1 MQQEQLD
8 FLRTLIEAPSPS
20 SQESIAQ
27 HCWIDYV
34 RPYADRVETDAYGN
48 ALALLHPEGSP
59 KILLAAHIDEIG
71 FQVQYVDDRGFL
83 YFTTVGGSDPLLARG
98 QRVRIHHQ
106 GQAVLGVIG
115 SLAIHLQDREG
126 KQQEPPK
133 WHELFIDIGAQ
144 DQKEALERVSI
155 GDLVTYDSGFAPLHG
170 ELCVGRACDDRVG
183 AFVVAEALRRT
194 FARREI
200 LQPCV
205 IAASTIQEENGL
217 FGASMVGYSTRP
229 NAAVVVDVGHATDIP
244 IADKKRH
251 GDVQLG
257 KGPILSR
264 GSINHPLL
272 VRRLAEVAGAHGIA
286 YQQGI
291 DPRRSGTDADA
302 IFLQRGG
309 IPTAALGIPNRYMHS
324 PVEVIHLQDLE
335 TLAEW
340 LSLFLGDVKGDESF
354 RQPW

>member
-1 MQQEQLD
+1 MQTEQLD
-8 FLRTLIEAPSPS
+8 FLRKLIETPSPS
-20 SQESIAQ
+20 SGESVAQ
-27 HCWIDYV
+27 RAWLDYV
-34 RPYADRVETDAYGN
+34 KSYADRVETDAYGN

-71 FQVQYVDDRGFL
+71 FQVQYVDERGFI

-98 QRVRIHHQ
+98 QRVRIHHE
-106 GQAVLGVIG
+106 GRAVLGVIG

-126 KQQEPPK
+126 KQDPPK

-144 DQKEALERVSI
+144 SQQEALERISI
-155 GDLVTYDSGFAPLHG
+155 GDLITYDSGFAPLHE
-170 ELCVGRACDDRVG
+170 ELWVGRACDDRVG
-183 AFVVAEALRRT
+183 AFVVAEALRRIS
-194 FARREI
+194 ARREG
-200 LQPCV
+200 LQACV

-217 FGASMVGYSTRP
+217 FGASMVGYSAHP
-229 NAAVVVDVGHATDIP
+229 DAAVVVDVGHATDIP

-264 GSINHPLL
+264 GSVNHPLL
-272 VRRLAEVAGAHGIA
+272 VRRLAEVARKHRIP

-309 IPTAALGIPNRYMHS
+309 IPTVALGIPNRYMHS
-324 PVEVIHLQDLE
+324 PVEVVHLQDLE

-340 LSLFLGDVKGDESF
+340 LSLFVGDLQEHESF
-354 RQPW
+354 RYQW

>member
-1 MQQEQLD
+1 MQKEQLD
-8 FLRTLIEAPSPS
+8 FLRTLIETPSPS
-20 SQESIAQ
+20 SQEGVAQ
-27 HCWIDYV
+27 HSWIEYV
-34 RPYADRVETDAYGN
+34 KPYADRVETDAYGN

-106 GQAVLGVIG
+106 GKAVLGVIG

-126 KQQEPPK
+126 KQEPPK

-144 DQKEALERVSI
+144 NQKEALERVSI

-170 ELCVGRACDDRVG
+170 ELWVGRACDDRVG

-194 FARREI
+194 AARRET
-200 LQPCV
+200 LQACV

-217 FGASMVGYSTRP
+217 FGAAMVGYSAHP
-229 NAAVVVDVGHATDIP
+229 DAAVVVDVGHATDIP

-264 GSINHPLL
+264 GSVNHPLL
-272 VRRLAEVAGAHGIA
+272 VRRLAEVADTHGIT

-324 PVEVIHLQDLE
+324 PVEVVHLQDLE
-335 TLAEW
+335 TLADW
-340 LSLFLGDVKGDESF
+340 LSLFLGDLKRDESF
-354 RQPW
+354 RQSW